1 MITTRTARMLTRYNA
16 WADRM
21 IFDAVAALPEGEAG
35 KERKSLFKNMIHTL
49 NHNCVID
56 RIWQAHL
63 EGREHGY
70 TARNTPD
77 HPPLDE
83 LRRQQQAVDD
93 WYIAW
98 SDAMSDAALDEKVN
112 FTLVGGNQGVM
123 TRGEILLHI
132 VNHTTYHRGFV
143 ADLFYQVPARPPT
156 TDLPVF
162 LREVP
167 QDW

>member
-35 KERKSLFKNMIHTL
+35 KERKSLFKNIIHTL

-56 RIWQAHL
+56 LIWQAHL

-98 SDAMSDAALDEKVN
+98 SDTLSDAALDEKMN
-112 FTLVGGNQGVM
+112 FTLIGGNQGVM
-123 TRGEILLHI
+123 TRGEILLHV

-167 QDW
+167 QNW